1 MLFVVAGETIA
12 RAATAAGTTIN
23 NSASAT
29 YIDPAVPGTTLT
41 TTSNVV
47 TIRVAEVAGITVV
60 PHAIGAVGGG
70 VIVPGGQVNFDF
82 TVTNTGNN
90 TNSFSIPN
98 TAIISG
104 TAGSTIVG
112 TPEISYDNGVT
123 FTPLA
128 TAAGTFS
135 GSGSTARLQTTPI
148 APNGTSTLR

>member
-1 MLFVVAGETIA
+1 MLFAFAGETIA

-29 YIDPAVPGTTLT
+29 YVDPAVPGTILT

-82 TVTNTGNN
+82 TVTNTAFR
-90 TNSFSIPN
+90 SP
-98 TAIISG
+98 
-104 TAGSTIVG
+104 
-112 TPEISYDNGVT
+112 TPRSSPVRPGRQ
-123 FTPLA
+123 L
-128 TAAGTFS
+128 
-135 GSGSTARLQTTPI
+135 
-148 APNGTSTLR
+148 